1 MNPAPKAIFFDL
13 DGTILDWQT
22 GMEESWLASCE
33 KHCDGSYAPAQLH
46 EAIRVRRTWF
56 WDDRDRA
63 YRGRMDLDG
72 ASREIVRHAFAD
84 LGLRD
89 NDVAHSL
96 ADYYRSLRTAAIAP
110 YPGAIETLHAFRERG
125 IAMALI
131 TNGEARNQRRSV
143 ETHALEQYFDC
154 IVIEGEFGAGKPDE
168 RVFRHALAA
177 TGLRS
182 RAGMDG
188 RRQPRS
194 RHRDA
199 APPRHAHRL
208 GGRGV
213 ARTAGVS
220 AGAAAPHRA
229 GDRGVGG
236 VKLRAGASPMVVQ
249 SWL

>member
-1 MNPAPKAIFFDL
+1 VNRGPKAIFFDL

-56 WDDRDRA
+56 WDDGDRA

-84 LGLRD
+84 LGVDRTEI
-89 NDVAHSL
+89 AHSL

-110 YPGAIETLHAFRERG
+110 YPGAIETLRAFRERG
-125 IAMALI
+125 IPMALL

-154 IVIEGEFGAGKPDE
+154 IVIEGEFGVGKPDE
-168 RVFRHALAA
+168 RVFHHALGA
-177 TGLRS
+177 TGCDPGQAWMVGDNLE
-182 RAGMDG
+182 ADIAT
-188 RRQPRS
+188 P
-194 RHRDA
+194 
-199 APPRHAHRL
+199 HRL
-208 GGRGV
+208 GMHTVWVDVDARGLPE
-213 ARTAGVS
+213 S
-220 AGAAAPHRA
+220 APVRPHRI
-229 GDRGVGG
+229 V
-236 VKLRAGASPMVVQ
+236 RAITELA
-249 SWL
+249 